1 MPGQRAARHTARHAV
16 RFEGRRPASSPPDVE
31 PASKVATATVVP
43 QRERV
48 SYLTHLAQRFGPV
61 VGYTTGF
68 GVIDQEPV
76 LNVIPVDR
84 HGRALRAVTVRC
96 AYRREC
102 GAWWFVYHR
111 TGRPIAPAN
120 ELNAAANKV
129 RTDMEREVGT

>member
-1 MPGQRAARHTARHAV
+1 MFGRQRTARHAA
-16 RFEGRRPASSPPDVE
+16 RPEERHPAPSPPDAE

-84 HGRALRAVTVRC
+84 HARALRAVTVRC
-96 AYRREC
+96 AYRSERGE
-102 GAWWFVYHR
+102 WWFFYHR
-111 TGRPIAPAN
+111 TRQPIAPAN
-120 ELNAAANKV
+120 ELNAAANRI
-129 RTDMEREVGT
+129 RTDMEGGA